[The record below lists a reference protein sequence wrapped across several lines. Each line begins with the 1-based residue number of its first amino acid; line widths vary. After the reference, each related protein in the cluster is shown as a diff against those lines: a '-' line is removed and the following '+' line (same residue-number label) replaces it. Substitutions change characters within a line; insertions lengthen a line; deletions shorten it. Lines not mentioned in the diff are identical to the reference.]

1 ELLDTEAPP
10 PGVLPTLMELPVN
23 ETPDGADSVTVSLME
38 MFEPETML
46 ILPELRD
53 MLAATVT
60 VPEPESPIVRLNDE
74 MLLRSVGV
82 IPNTPDKDVART
94 IGAGPGTRGLT
105 RGIRVALEVEMPP
118 GIVSVSERMVA
129 LLPVTPTSPSTVP
142 IASAPAPV
150 KLNEL
155 NPVPPAS
162 VLTELLLSVSVTA
175 PLALLARRLATVIG
189 ALCVILPLE
198 SRLSVVASAGDIAPV
213 T

>member
-1 ELLDTEAPP
+1 MSVLLRPRMLVAETMSGPPTSIVVRAFCCCRAIVPPALTVPAPPLKVIESAVMLMLPELLDTEAPP

-105 RGIRVALEVEMPP
+105 RGI
-118 GIVSVSERMVA
+118 
-129 LLPVTPTSPSTVP
+129 
-142 IASAPAPV
+142 
-150 KLNEL
+150 
-155 NPVPPAS
+155 
-162 VLTELLLSVSVTA
+162 
-175 PLALLARRLATVIG
+175 
-189 ALCVILPLE
+189 
-198 SRLSVVASAGDIAPV
+198 
-213 T
+213 